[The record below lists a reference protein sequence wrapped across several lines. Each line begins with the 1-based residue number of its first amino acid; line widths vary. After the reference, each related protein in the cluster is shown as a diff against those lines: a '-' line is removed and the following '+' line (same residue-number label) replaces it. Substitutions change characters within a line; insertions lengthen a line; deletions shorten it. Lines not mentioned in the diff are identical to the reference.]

1 MMQFLFSVNIVWGIA
16 CVLLYLVCGINP
28 QNFWIFSISSLLVPI
43 SFGINLMFIFWWL
56 IFKWQYA
63 ILSFLILVLG
73 FSHLQKFYAWNDPN
87 PSPKCRNNNFNLMT
101 FNVYGLKN
109 LKDTIDQSQQK
120 NKNQFLSFLRKT
132 DPEILCVQE
141 NNLYADNVINSTG
154 LFSYVHYMIN
164 HGTAIYSK
172 FPILDHGLIDF
183 GTNTNS
189 CLWADILINGRR
201 TRIYSV
207 HLQSNRI
214 SKDVNTLTDDD
225 EEKSIEKLNVIKRML
240 VQYRRMSL
248 RRARQAEMVSTHA
261 NGSEY
266 PVIIAGDFN
275 DTPFS
280 YAYRQ
285 LSKKRKDSFL
295 ENGNGIGSTYVGA
308 LPGLRIDFILSD
320 EKKFSF
326 CNHKVLQTSFSDHNP
341 VMTSMYYK

>member
-1 MMQFLFSVNIVWGIA
+1 
-16 CVLLYLVCGINP
+16 
-28 QNFWIFSISSLLVPI
+28 
-43 SFGINLMFIFWWL
+43 
-56 IFKWQYA
+56 
-63 ILSFLILVLG
+63 
-73 FSHLQKFYAWNDPN
+73 
-87 PSPKCRNNNFNLMT
+87 
-101 FNVYGLKN
+101 
-109 LKDTIDQSQQK
+109 
-120 NKNQFLSFLRKT
+120 
-132 DPEILCVQE
+132 
-141 NNLYADNVINSTG
+141 
-154 LFSYVHYMIN
+154 MIN